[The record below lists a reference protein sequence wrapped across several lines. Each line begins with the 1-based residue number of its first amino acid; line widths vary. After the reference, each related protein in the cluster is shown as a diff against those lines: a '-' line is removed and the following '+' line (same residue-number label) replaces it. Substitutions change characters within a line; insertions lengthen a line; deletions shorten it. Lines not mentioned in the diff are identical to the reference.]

1 MKGWNKPENPP
12 SGQDVVK
19 SKEEQISDLLSD
31 IQILKDRNN
40 PGDKDRIKKLEEEI
54 KRLKNKN

>member
-12 SGQDVVK
+12 SGQDVFK

-31 IQILKDRNN
+31 IQILKERNN